1 MVTSPGDKR
10 TGWTIELR
18 RESEKAATINE
29 LVLKSPDSLKSNSKK
44 CGGFLLIVR
53 KVKSMRSILPVMALG
68 LAVLLIVGCG
78 GRRSD
83 RNDLANIEPYRP
95 NGPYAALLA
104 QCANAQS
111 TRQSCRIGD
120 LPPLGLESSSPT
132 VDDIMDRVVVS
143 HSWMGAR
150 MEELLYALPDDIHL
164 LMRGVTAVVI
174 GSEIRPSY
182 YWSMTGAI
190 YLDPASL
197 WMTHLERNTISRK
210 QDYRAGFSEPMAFRS
225 FWRYTLESGPAYQ
238 SYGLDSSQERS
249 LDDIILPMAAL
260 LFHELAHANDF
271 FPPHAYH
278 LVNSEQCFAEAAAA
292 LAPQRLSTDLTVN
305 MGLQSDEMY
314 HLAGIL
320 FRGNTPSAA
329 DTQITAAQVGEFF
342 VADDASDDYA
352 YSSQYEDLAML
363 FEESMMKLHFG
374 IDRDMA
380 FVTPPSAGEVVTC
393 DNYRVGWGVRNRVGD
408 HAVSARAAW
417 ATQALL
423 PESDYTTFFDQ
434 LPPPQ
439 ALGRGQ
445 GWCESILLGAPNY
458 QRGQQ
463 PMSAPQPLP
472 IEQTQRPYRLLLE

>member
-1 MVTSPGDKR
+1 
-10 TGWTIELR
+10 
-18 RESEKAATINE
+18 
-29 LVLKSPDSLKSNSKK
+29 
-44 CGGFLLIVR
+44 
-53 KVKSMRSILPVMALG
+53 MRSILPAVALG

-78 GRRSD
+78 GRRSE
-83 RNDLANIEPYRP
+83 RNELNNIAPYRAD
-95 NGPYAALLA
+95 GPYAGILA
-104 QCANAQS
+104 RCASAQS
-111 TRQSCRIGD
+111 SRQSCRLGD
-120 LPPLGLESSSPT
+120 LPPLGLESSNPT
-132 VDDIMDRVVVS
+132 VDDIMNRVVVS
-143 HSWMGAR
+143 HRWMGTR
-150 MEELLYALPDDIHL
+150 MEELLHALPEDIHL

-197 WMTHLERNTISRK
+197 WITHQERDTISRK

-225 FWRYTLESGPAYQ
+225 FWRYTLGDSPAYRHQ
-238 SYGLDSSQERS
+238 GLDSPLERS
-249 LDDIILPMAAL
+249 LDDILLPMASL

-278 LVNSEQCFAEAAAA
+278 LVSSDQRFVEAASA

-320 FRGNTPSAA
+320 FRGNTPSTA

-342 VADDASDDYA
+342 VDDQASDDYA

-363 FEESMMKLHFG
+363 FEEAMMKLHFG

-380 FVTPPSAGEVVTC
+380 FVTPPSDTAIAGC
-393 DNYRVGWGVRNRVGD
+393 NDYRIGWGVRNRVGD
-408 HAVSARAAW
+408 HLVSARAAW

-423 PESDYTTFFDQ
+423 PESDYSEFFEQ

-445 GWCESILLGAPNY
+445 GWCASIRLGAPNY
-458 QRGQQ
+458 QRGLQ
-463 PMSAPQPLP
+463 PLSAPQPLP
-472 IEQTQRPYRLLLE
+472 LDQTQRPYRLLIE

>member
-1 MVTSPGDKR
+1 
-10 TGWTIELR
+10 
-18 RESEKAATINE
+18 
-29 LVLKSPDSLKSNSKK
+29 
-44 CGGFLLIVR
+44 
-53 KVKSMRSILPVMALG
+53 MRSILPVAALG
-68 LAVLLIVGCG
+68 LAVVLILGCG
-78 GRRSD
+78 GRRSE
-83 RNDLANIEPYRP
+83 RNDLNNIEPYRP
-95 NGPYAALLA
+95 NGPYAAVLA
-104 QCANAQS
+104 PCASAQS
-111 TRQSCRIGD
+111 TRQSCRLRD
-120 LPPLGLESSSPT
+120 LPPLGLEFSSPT

-143 HSWMGAR
+143 HPWMGAR
-150 MEELLYALPDDIHL
+150 MEELLQALPQDIHL

-197 WMTHLERNTISRK
+197 WMTHQERGTISRK

-225 FWRYTLESGPAYQ
+225 FWRYTLGDSPAYR
-238 SYGLDSSQERS
+238 SMGLDSTSERS

-278 LVNSEQCFAEAAAA
+278 LVSLEQRFAEASAA

-305 MGLQSDEMY
+305 MGLRSDEMY

-320 FRGNTPSAA
+320 FRGNTPSTA
-329 DTQITAAQVGEFF
+329 DTQITAAQVGEYF
-342 VADDASDDYA
+342 VDDDASDDYA

-363 FEESMMKLHFG
+363 FEEAMMKLHFG
-374 IDRDMA
+374 VDRDMA
-380 FVTPPSAGEVVTC
+380 FVTPPSSTDGASC
-393 DNYRVGWGVRNRVGD
+393 DSYRVGWGVRNRVAD

-423 PESDYTTFFDQ
+423 PESDYADFFDQ

-445 GWCESILLGAPNY
+445 GWCESMRLGAPNY
-458 QRGQQ
+458 QRGLQ
-463 PMSAPQPLP
+463 PLSAPQPLP
-472 IEQTQRPYRLLLE
+472 LDQTQRPYRLLVD